1 LKRIEVS
8 SVSLSLVINTVL
20 YRHYSGFHSRC
31 IKSVLENATERSVV
45 GPIGTLQIV
54 HDNFFDSYK
63 RIVDKHR
70 KGEGKGARW
79 ITSLYDVSNMGLVK
93 LFLEAGVQVR
103 HIRNLPP
110 LTFAVDDRYFYSTIS
125 APPE

>member
-1 LKRIEVS
+1 MKYGTAPLHY
-8 SVSLSLVINTVL
+8 INTDGTIVL
-20 YRHYSGFHSRC
+20 DSIEETIAF
-31 IKSVLENATERSVV
+31 IKSVLESATERSIV
-45 GPIGTLQIV
+45 GPIGALQIFY
-54 HDNFFDSYK
+54 DNFFDSYK